1 MITSSIGLSS
11 NMYFPLPSPVVL
23 CIGADCLQNQT
34 KGQDGKQI
42 AAGDQKEDD
51 KRPGNPQASTSQAV
65 PGQAQRTSGLP
76 PRAGVSGTTPAN
88 LASQPRRVVQRDT
101 PDTSRAVQG
110 SDRLLRSQSRGQG
123 VPAGGAGSS
132 GAGPAGP
139 ARAGSGGPQQQ
150 QWY

>member
-11 NMYFPLPSPVVL
+11 NMYFPSILPFVL
-23 CIGADCLQNQT
+23 GCWLCLQNQT
-34 KGQDGKQI
+34 KGQDGKI
-42 AAGDQKEDD
+42 TAADQKEDD
-51 KRPGNPQASTSQAV
+51 KRPANLQPTTSQAV
-65 PGQAQRTSGLP
+65 PNQAQRTAGLP
-76 PRAGVSGTTPAN
+76 PRAGVSGVTPAN

-123 VPAGGAGSS
+123 VPAGGGAGSS

-139 ARAGSGGPQQQ
+139 ARASSGGPQQQ